1 MFHSKKIIQ
10 LFVLSFILI
19 LSFNLSFA
27 QSTVKVKF
35 KINTAA
41 VPDILTDT
49 STVQI
54 RGDFPFTSNSS
65 SIKAKNVGGDYWES
79 TVDLPQNSVLNY
91 QFFTHAN
98 SKITN
103 SDKGLEAEIKSDNGF
118 RKISVGNKDTVLDLQ
133 WVNGWSSGKPDQY
146 EKPFKSVEGSF
157 VVWVRVNMENWP
169 GFDTTTMKV
178 GIRGSTISG
187 SDPINLS
194 WGSTTFL
201 TAEKS
206 HANPDSRQYNNK
218 FLWSGP
224 VYIKNQ
230 DAGKGLRFKFLLL
243 DKNATPST
251 DWNDMI
257 KNPDI
262 QYEITTSGN
271 DTTLAW
277 KWFLRYWEPPYYL
290 YNFRLQFTTDLEKAI
305 YNNGFN
311 PETDTLYVKAGLNS
325 TANDLVSVK
334 LDNTVGTIYEG
345 VANVESLQFIK
356 LQYAF
361 FKVYK
366 NAQNQRSEMKEFYFD
381 NNDLEVGSNLF
392 NRKVELNSDTIYV
405 SDEAPDNVSSHRSP
419 YFQNTNS
426 MAQDT
431 KIILEVDYRPALNE
445 VKNFGAELS
454 DIQNPNFIVN
464 STNIDSFSVYVNGP
478 ITKILDGIDWASW
491 NVAGMTEA
499 RKMYDDGTHGDL
511 VSGDEIHTITIDW
524 KKDSTNATVSQ
535 MFKFGINGGD
545 NEAGYSNNHLYNIKD
560 GLSEQRIRIVFGDIQ
575 PLRYPHW
582 DYNPPHSPFVNQIS
596 NKSTGYEL
604 LQNFPN
610 PFNPTTNIQF
620 SVPKAGL
627 VKFDVIDLLG
637 RVVLSFSE
645 QISSPG
651 TYQKTIFSKNLSS
664 GTYLVKM
671 SVGSFSQTKKM
682 ILQK

>member
-10 LFVLSFILI
+10 FFVSSFILI
-19 LSFNLSFA
+19 LSYQLSFA

-54 RGDFPFTSNSS
+54 RGDSPFSSNSS

-98 SKITN
+98 SKITS

-133 WVNGWSSGKPDQY
+133 WVNGWSSDKPDQY
-146 EKPFKSVEGSF
+146 EKPFKSVDGSF
-157 VVWVRVNMENWP
+157 VVWVRVNMEGWA

-201 TAEKS
+201 TAEKP
-206 HANPDSRQYNNK
+206 HANPDSRQYDNK

-257 KNPDI
+257 KNPDK
-262 QYEITTSGN
+262 QYEIATSGI
-271 DTTLAW
+271 DTTLEW
-277 KWFLRYWEPPYYL
+277 EWFYMRHDPP
-290 YNFRLQFTTDLEKAI
+290 NFYKVKLNFIADLDKAI
-305 YNNGFN
+305 TNNGFN

-325 TANDLVSVK
+325 TTQDLVVLK
-334 LDNTVGTIYEG
+334 LENTSSTIYEG
-345 VANVESLQFIK
+345 SLTVISM
-356 LQYAF
+356 YS
-361 FKVYK
+361 FKVQYSYFKAYK

-419 YFQNTNS
+419 YFQNTNP

-454 DIQNPNFIVN
+454 DTQNLNFIVN

-511 VSGDEIHTITIDW
+511 VSDDEIHTITIDW

-535 MFKFGINGGD
+535 IFKFGINGGD

-560 GLSEQRIRIVFGDIQ
+560 GLSEQRIRIAFGDIQ
-575 PLRYPHW
+575 PSRYPHW
-582 DYNPPHSPFVNQIS
+582 DYFPFPPPFVNQIS
-596 NKSTGYEL
+596 NKSTGYVL

-627 VKFDVIDLLG
+627 VKLDVIDLLG